1 MNGAGTPAM
10 SEWTVGTHLAV
21 WLAAFLLGWYVIG
34 LFASRR
40 RAGQLLRQ
48 IRDSLQP
55 LGGDVAIGLVGRSA
69 FRVEARQVRAP
80 LTAVGISVRLEPRET
95 FLVWIVG
102 RWLGRRDS
110 LVLSVSLDGAAKGA
124 FEVYHPKGRDAA
136 ESVREIRS
144 LNWQV
149 APVPSRPELLCAAP
163 DAADRALAQDTL
175 SLLRGLDVWR
185 IRLRDGAPQVSIS
198 LPVPAAETRVPL
210 PVFPLVPQLAEMILA
225 RGVSDRP

>member
-1 MNGAGTPAM
+1 M

-40 RAGQLLRQ
+40 RAGQLLRKV
-48 IRDSLQP
+48 RDSLQP
-55 LGGDVAIGLVGRSA
+55 LGGEVAIGVIGRSA

-80 LTAVGISVRLEPRET
+80 LAAIGIDVRLEPRET

-110 LVLSVSLDGAAKGA
+110 LALRVSLDGAARGA

-136 ESVREIRS
+136 ESIREIRS
-144 LNWQV
+144 LHWEA
-149 APVPSRPELLCAAP
+149 APVPDRPDLLCAAP
-163 DAADRALAQDTL
+163 DADDRALARDTL
-175 SLLRGLDVWR
+175 SLLCGLDVWR
-185 IRLRDGAPQVSIS
+185 IRVRDGVPQLSIS

-210 PVFPLVPQLAEMILA
+210 PVFPLLPQLAEMILERA
-225 RGVSDRP
+225 VAGRP